1 MKNLLIFISLLAFL
15 SCEKAATPTTN
26 VVMVY
31 QMSQCADPWMD
42 ANYTANKE
50 LALKRF
56 LQSKNIEVIS
66 LTVELNCSQQA
77 TCLACTCAGCD
88 KATVEVPED
97 DVADMIALKFKRR

>member
-1 MKNLLIFISLLAFL
+1 MKNLLIFMLMLTTF

-26 VVMVY
+26 VVMIY

-77 TCLACTCAGCD
+77 TCLACICAGCD
-88 KATVEVPED
+88 KATVEVPEA
-97 DVADMIALKFKRR
+97 DVADMEALRFKRR